1 MLGIAKMPTLKE
13 KINKKRL
20 EKEKLEEKI
29 TKVEKKL
36 KDK

>member
-1 MLGIAKMPTLKE
+1 MPTLKE